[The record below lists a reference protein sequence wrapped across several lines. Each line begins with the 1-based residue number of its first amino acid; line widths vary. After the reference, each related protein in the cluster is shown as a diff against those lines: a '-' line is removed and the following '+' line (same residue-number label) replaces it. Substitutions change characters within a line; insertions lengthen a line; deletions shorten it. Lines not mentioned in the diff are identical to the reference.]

1 MVRVLVTSNQAVDA
15 ISLQER
21 FEALE
26 DSLAA
31 LAFGADATKSVEG
44 DRGFADVGS
53 QRS

>member
-1 MVRVLVTSNQAVDA
+1 MSDDRKRFSSLVTSNQAVDA

-31 LAFGADATKSVEG
+31 LAFGADATKSV
-44 DRGFADVGS
+44 
-53 QRS
+53 